1 MKANVASATAKVIA
15 ANTLLLAADKSAA
28 QPVAP
33 GAADL
38 CRRFLSTS
46 LADRLLA
53 LSATC
58 ICSRWAW
65 HLLERFTH
73 PGIIEHYWSRKRWIE
88 RRVRQALDAG
98 STRLIILGAGFD
110 TLGSRLAAEF
120 PNLEVLEVDHPA
132 TQSVKAAA
140 MLEWTQRPPRFLP
153 VDLRSEII
161 PAAAFDNSKRSVV
174 VAEGLLMY
182 LPVAD
187 LNRLF
192 ATLRSASGELELIFS
207 FMSRW
212 PDGSS
217 GFRPRSR
224 LIEYWLKR
232 TGEPFAWAIAPT
244 DIGQFLTERGFSL
257 SELALTPS
265 FAVPGNRLEG
275 ENLVRCAPQR

>member
-1 MKANVASATAKVIA
+1 MRANATSATAKVIA
-15 ANTLLLAADKSAA
+15 ASTLLLAADKSTA
-28 QPVAP
+28 PWVAP

-38 CRRFLSTS
+38 CRRFLSTR
-46 LADRLLA
+46 LADRALA
-53 LSATC
+53 LSAAWV
-58 ICSRWAW
+58 CSRWAW
-65 HLLERFTH
+65 RLLERFTH

-88 RRVRQALDAG
+88 CRVRQALDAG
-98 STRLIILGAGFD
+98 NTRLIILGAGFD

-120 PNLEVLEVDHPA
+120 PNLDVLEVDHPA

-140 MLEWTQRPPRFLP
+140 MVGWAQRPPRFLP

-161 PAAAFDNSKRSVV
+161 PAAAFDNAKRSVV
-174 VAEGLLMY
+174 IAEGLLMY

-207 FMSRW
+207 CMSRW

-244 DIGQFLTERGFSL
+244 DIGQFLTERGFIL
-257 SELALTPS
+257 GELALTSS
-265 FAVPGNRLEG
+265 FAAPRNRLEG
-275 ENLVRCAPQR
+275 ENLVRCVPQR